1 MKLQTIAIVY
11 NKWCLACRA
20 TALSEVYK
28 ESFPKFVTSF
38 EAVILAQSETVVSI
52 KAQLVNGMKKPFKSI
67 YKKYVT

>member
-1 MKLQTIAIVY
+1 
-11 NKWCLACRA
+11 
-20 TALSEVYK
+20 LSEVYK